1 MSYKALKE
9 YLFELRII
17 RLNTK
22 MKVSMLI
29 INLGTAHPYSWGL
42 NPCTAQP
49 SSKVAKF
56 S

>member
-22 MKVSMLI
+22 RKCQCSL
-29 INLGTAHPYSWGL
+29 
-42 NPCTAQP
+42 
-49 SSKVAKF
+49 
-56 S
+56 